1 MYYLQ
6 FIILNQFLIIF
17 IKIYIDYW
25 DNSNVTDINRM
36 FYNIN
41 NFNKDYIINWDN
53 SNVTNM

>member
-41 NFNKDYIINWDN
+41 NFNKDYIINWDT
-53 SNVTNM
+53 SKVTNM